1 MGAAR
6 SNLSTAADPLHH
18 RCRHLLRYPAG
29 VVRHRPAREPSRPYH
44 GDMSIPEAPQ
54 ESGKI
59 LASLQN
65 MARIS
70 GDPRLVETARAVE
83 NAFDALALER
93 MSLESRLSAT
103 AAQNEREILKAQTI
117 ARVAETV
124 NSSLELDV
132 VLRRVLDI
140 AVDVLGAQRGFVM
153 IANGQS
159 GALKLAAMHGLDQA
173 ALDSEEMRP
182 SHSAAQRVFESGET
196 LITTDAQ
203 SDPRFNA
210 QLSVRLLNLRSIICV
225 PLTNKARRIGVVYLD
240 SRVTPG
246 LFTPQDPGLLIAFAN
261 QAALAIENARLFN
274 DQRSQLREIVWLEE
288 LQAKVLS
295 SITNGVI
302 TLDARGTITTFNDA
316 AGETFGIPASAM
328 TGRPLAAL
336 EALIPRLSTLI
347 NQPELVGRALEVEA
361 LHATRGSLT
370 LQIRIAPLTLEHDA
384 GGGTSVA
391 IAITDL
397 TERRAL
403 ETMHR
408 TDVEQRRAIGD
419 AFSRYLAPHV
429 VETLMKTPS
438 TVELG
443 GKRSIA
449 TILFAD
455 IRDFTKM
462 AARLEAE
469 RVVEILNAYFEAAVT
484 VLFEH
489 DGLLDKFYGD
499 GLMAVFGP
507 PQVRSDDAARALRS
521 AARLHE
527 VVRELEPVIREPL
540 RISCGLATGE
550 VVAGHIG
557 STRRLDYTVIG
568 DAVNLASRLQ
578 SAAPPS
584 ATYCDETT
592 YLRSGLHLRGERLQA
607 KIKGRDDLVTVYR
620 LT

>member
-1 MGAAR
+1 M
-6 SNLSTAADPLHH
+6 
-18 RCRHLLRYPAG
+18 
-29 VVRHRPAREPSRPYH
+29 
-44 GDMSIPEAPQ
+44 PEAPL
-54 ESGKI
+54 ETVKI
-59 LASLQN
+59 LAALQRA
-65 MARIS
+65 ARAS
-70 GDPRLVETARAVE
+70 GDQRLVETAAAVE
-83 NAFDALALER
+83 AAYDALALDR
-93 MSLESRLSAT
+93 MSLVSRLAAA
-103 AAQNEREILKAQTI
+103 AAQTEREVHKALTV

-153 IANGQS
+153 IADERS
-159 GALKLAAMHGLDQA
+159 GALTLAAMHGLDRA
-173 ALDSEEMRP
+173 SLDSEEMRP
-182 SHSAAQRVFESGET
+182 SHTAVRRVFESGET

-203 SDPRFNA
+203 RDPRFNA

-225 PLTNKARRIGVVYLD
+225 PLTSKARRIGVVYLD

-274 DQRSQLREIVWLEE
+274 DQRAQLREIMWLEE
-288 LQAKVLS
+288 LQAKVLA

-302 TLDARGTITTFNDA
+302 TIDATGTITTFNA
-316 AGETFGIPASAM
+316 AAAETFGVPAGSM

-336 EALIPRLSTLI
+336 EALVPRLSGLI
-347 NQPELVGRALEVEA
+347 GQPELVGKPLEVDA
-361 LHATRGSLT
+361 VHPTRGKLT
-370 LQIRIAPLTLEHDA
+370 LQIRIAPFDLA
-384 GGGTSVA
+384 GTERSAKSSVA

-429 VETLMKTPS
+429 VESLMKAPAA
-438 TVELG
+438 VELG
-443 GKRSIA
+443 GERKTA

-462 AARLEAE
+462 AARMEAE

-484 VLFEH
+484 VLFEN

-507 PQVRSDDAARALRS
+507 PRVRSDDAARALRS
-521 AARLHE
+521 AARLHQ
-527 VVRELEPVIREPL
+527 VVRELGPVLREPL
-540 RISCGLATGE
+540 RISVGLATGD

-592 YLRSGLHLRGERLQA
+592 YLRSGLELRGERLQA
-607 KIKGRDDLVTVYR
+607 KIKGRDELVTVYR

>member
-1 MGAAR
+1 MPEAQAESVRILAALR
-6 SNLSTAADPLHH
+6 S
-18 RCRHLLRYPAG
+18 
-29 VVRHRPAREPSRPYH
+29 VVRT
-44 GDMSIPEAPQ
+44 
-54 ESGKI
+54 
-59 LASLQN
+59 
-65 MARIS
+65 S
-70 GDPRLVETARAVE
+70 GDQRLIETARAVE
-83 NAFDALALER
+83 AAFDALSLDR
-93 MSLESRLSAT
+93 MSLVSRLAAASAQ
-103 AAQNEREILKAQTI
+103 AEREVQKALTI

-153 IANGQS
+153 IADEHGV
-159 GALKLAAMHGLDQA
+159 LKLAAMHGLDRA
-173 ALDSEEMRP
+173 SLDSDEMRP
-182 SHSAAQRVFESGET
+182 SRTAVGHVFESGET
-196 LITTDAQ
+196 LVTTDAQ

-246 LFTPQDPGLLIAFAN
+246 LFAPQDPSLLIAFAN
-261 QAALAIENARLFN
+261 QAALAIENARLFI
-274 DQRSQLREIVWLEE
+274 DQRAQLHEIMWLEE

-302 TLDARGTITTFNDA
+302 TVDAGGTITTFNAA
-316 AGETFGIPASAM
+316 AGETFGVPPATM
-328 TGRPLAAL
+328 TGRPAAAL
-336 EALIPRLSTLI
+336 DALVPRLSTLI
-347 NQPELVGRALEVEA
+347 GQSELVGRPLEVDA
-361 LHATRGSLT
+361 VHPTRGHLT
-370 LQIRIAPLTLEHDA
+370 LQIRIAPLDLGDTERTAKH
-384 GGGTSVA
+384 SVA

-429 VETLMKTPS
+429 VESLMKAPS
-438 TVELG
+438 AVGLG
-443 GKRSIA
+443 GERQMA

-462 AARLEAE
+462 AARMEAE
-469 RVVEILNAYFEAAVT
+469 RVVEILNAYFESAVT
-484 VLFEH
+484 VLFEY

-507 PQVRSDDAARALRS
+507 PRVRADDAARALRS

-527 VVRELEPVIREPL
+527 VVRALAPVIHEPL
-540 RISCGLATGE
+540 RISVGLATGE

-592 YLRSGLHLRGERLQA
+592 YLRSGLQLRGERLQA

>member
-1 MGAAR
+1 M
-6 SNLSTAADPLHH
+6 
-18 RCRHLLRYPAG
+18 
-29 VVRHRPAREPSRPYH
+29 
-44 GDMSIPEAPQ
+44 PEAPL
-54 ESGKI
+54 GTLKTF
-59 LASLQN
+59 ATLQN
-65 MARIS
+65 MARAS
-70 GDPRLVETARAVE
+70 GDKRLMEAAAAVE
-83 NAFDALALER
+83 AAYDALTLDR
-93 MSLESRLSAT
+93 MSLVSRVAAA
-103 AAQNEREILKAQTI
+103 AAQTEREIQKASTV

-140 AVDVLGAQRGFVM
+140 AIEVLGAQRGFVM
-153 IANGQS
+153 IAAEHG
-159 GALKLAAMHGLDQA
+159 GKLELAATRGLDRA
-173 ALDSEEMRP
+173 SLDSDEMRP
-182 SHSAAQRVFESGET
+182 SHTAVQRVFESGET

-225 PLTNKARRIGVVYLD
+225 PLTSKARRIGVVYLD

-261 QAALAIENARLFN
+261 QAALAIENARLFK
-274 DQRSQLREIVWLEE
+274 DQRVQLDEIMWLEE
-288 LQAKVLS
+288 LQAKVLA

-302 TLDARGTITTFNDA
+302 TVDAGGTITSFNA
-316 AGETFGIPASAM
+316 AAAETFGVPAASM
-328 TGRPLAAL
+328 TGRPVAAL
-336 EALIPRLSTLI
+336 EALIPRISALI
-347 NQPELVGRALEVEA
+347 SQAELVGKPIETGAV
-361 LHATRGSLT
+361 HPTRGNLT
-370 LQIRIAPLTLEHDA
+370 LQIRIAPLDFGDGERTRKQ
-384 GGGTSVA
+384 SVA

-429 VETLMKTPS
+429 VESLMRAPS
-438 TVELG
+438 AVELG
-443 GKRSIA
+443 GERKTA

-507 PQVRSDDAARALRS
+507 PRVRADDAARALRS
-521 AARLHE
+521 AAQLHE
-527 VVRELEPVIREPL
+527 VVRELGPVLREPL
-540 RISCGLATGE
+540 RISVGLATGD

-592 YLRSGLHLRGERLQA
+592 YLRSGLNLPGERLQA

>member
-1 MGAAR
+1 MSVPQA
-6 SNLSTAADPLHH
+6 PL
-18 RCRHLLRYPAG
+18 
-29 VVRHRPAREPSRPYH
+29 
-44 GDMSIPEAPQ
+44 
-54 ESGKI
+54 ESGKV
-59 LASLQN
+59 LAVLGDI
-65 MARIS
+65 ARAS
-70 GDPRLVETARAVE
+70 GDHRLLQVARDL
-83 NAFDALALER
+83 NAAYDALTLEH
-93 MSLESRLSAT
+93 MSLVGRLAAASAQT
-103 AAQNEREILKAQTI
+103 EREVQKALTI

-124 NSSLELDV
+124 NSSLELDA

-140 AVDVLGAQRGFVM
+140 AVEVLGAQRGFVM
-153 IANGQS
+153 IADEHDGT
-159 GALKLAAMHGLDQA
+159 LKLAAMHGLDRA
-173 ALDSEEMRP
+173 SLDSDEMRP
-182 SHSAAQRVFESGET
+182 ARTAVDRVFESGET
-196 LITTDAQ
+196 LVTTDAP

-210 QLSVRLLNLRSIICV
+210 QQSVRLLNLRSIICV
-225 PLTNKARRIGVVYLD
+225 PLTSKARRIGVLYLD

-246 LFTPQDPGLLIAFAN
+246 FTAQDPSLLIAFAN

-274 DQRSQLREIVWLEE
+274 DQRAQLREIVWLEE
-288 LQAKVLS
+288 LQAKVLA

-302 TLDARGTITTFNDA
+302 TVDAAGTITTFNAA
-316 AGETFGIPASAM
+316 AGETFGVAPTAM
-328 TGRPLAAL
+328 TGRPVAAL
-336 EALIPRLSTLI
+336 EALVPRISALI
-347 NQPELVGRALEVEA
+347 GQAELFGKSVEVDA
-361 LHATRGSLT
+361 VHPTRGDLT
-370 LQIRIAPLTLEHDA
+370 LQIRIAPFDLGDRN
-384 GGGTSVA
+384 GGAKQSVA

-403 ETMHR
+403 ETLHR

-429 VETLMKTPS
+429 VESLMKAPAA
-438 TVELG
+438 VGLG
-443 GKRSIA
+443 GERQTA

-462 AARLEAE
+462 AARMEAE
-469 RVVEILNAYFEAAVT
+469 RVVEILNAYFEAAVA
-484 VLFEH
+484 VLFEN

-507 PQVRSDDAARALRS
+507 PRVRSDDAARALRS

-527 VVRELEPVIREPL
+527 VVRDLEPIIREPL
-540 RISCGLATGE
+540 RISVGLATGE

-592 YLRSGLHLRGERLQA
+592 YLRSGLALRGERLQA

>member
-1 MGAAR
+1 MSAPGIPGDPLRILAGLRTAAR
-6 SNLSTAADPLHH
+6 ATGNGTLLDAA
-18 RCRHLLRYPAG
+18 
-29 VVRHRPAREPSRPYH
+29 
-44 GDMSIPEAPQ
+44 
-54 ESGKI
+54 
-59 LASLQN
+59 
-65 MARIS
+65 
-70 GDPRLVETARAVE
+70 TAVE
-83 NAFDALALER
+83 SAYDALALEH
-93 MSLESRLSAT
+93 MNLTSRL
-103 AAQNEREILKAQTI
+103 AAAGLQVQREIQKAQTI

-140 AVDVLGAQRGFVM
+140 AVDVLSAQRGFVM
-153 IANGQS
+153 IADETT
-159 GALKLAAMHGLDQA
+159 GALQLAAMHGLDRA
-173 ALDSEEMRP
+173 SLDSDEMRP
-182 SHSAAQRVFESGET
+182 SHTAVQRVFDSGET
-196 LITTDAQ
+196 LVTTDAQ
-203 SDPRFNA
+203 SDPRFNS
-210 QLSVRLLNLRSIICV
+210 QVSVRILNLRSIICV
-225 PLTNKARRIGVVYLD
+225 PLISKMRRIGVVYLD

-246 LFTPQDPGLLIAFAN
+246 LFTPQDPSLLIAFAN
-261 QAALAIENARLFN
+261 QAALGIENARLFN
-274 DQRSQLREIVWLEE
+274 EQRARLREIVLLEE
-288 LQAKVLS
+288 LQAKVLG

-302 TLDARGTITTFNDA
+302 TIDAAGTITAFNDA
-316 AGETFGIPASAM
+316 AAETFGVSAAAM
-328 TGRPLAAL
+328 NGRPVSALAPYVPCLSAL
-336 EALIPRLSTLI
+336 LNSTDSI
-347 NQPELVGRALEVEA
+347 GKSLEVEA
-361 LHATRGSLT
+361 VHPTRGNLT
-370 LQIRIAPLTLEHDA
+370 LQIRIAPLDLGDSERRVTY
-384 GGGTSVA
+384 SVA

-403 ETMHR
+403 ETLHQ
-408 TDVEQRRAIGD
+408 TDIEQREAIGD

-429 VETLMKTPS
+429 VESLMKAPS
-438 TVELG
+438 AVELG
-443 GKRSIA
+443 GERRTA

-469 RVVEILNAYFEAAVT
+469 RVVEILNAYFEAAVG

-507 PQVRSDDAARALRS
+507 PRVRPDDAARALRS
-521 AARLHE
+521 AARLHQ

-540 RISCGLATGE
+540 RISVGLATGD

-578 SAAPPS
+578 SAAPPA

-592 YLRSGLHLRGERLQA
+592 YLRSGLNLRGERLQA

>member
-1 MGAAR
+1 MPEV
-6 SNLSTAADPLHH
+6 PLDSVKIF
-18 RCRHLLRYPAG
+18 AG
-29 VVRHRPAREPSRPYH
+29 
-44 GDMSIPEAPQ
+44 
-54 ESGKI
+54 
-59 LASLQN
+59 LQ
-65 MARIS
+65 AI
-70 GDPRLVETARAVE
+70 ARASGSRRLLEAAGAVE
-83 NAFDALALER
+83 AAYDALALDR
-93 MSLESRLSAT
+93 LGLTSRLAAAT
-103 AAQNEREILKAQTI
+103 RQVENEIQKARTI

-140 AVDVLGAQRGFVM
+140 AVEELNAQRGFVM
-153 IANGQS
+153 IADETGTLQ
-159 GALKLAAMHGLDQA
+159 LAALHGLDRA
-173 ALDSEEMRP
+173 ALNTDELRP
-182 SHSAAQRVFESGET
+182 SYTTVQRVFESGET

-203 SDPRFNA
+203 SDPRFSA

-225 PLTNKARRIGVVYLD
+225 PLISKARRIGVVYLD

-246 LFTPQDPGLLIAFAN
+246 LFTPQDPSLLIAFAN
-261 QAALAIENARLFN
+261 QAALAIENARLF
-274 DQRSQLREIVWLEE
+274 DGQRARLREIMWLEE
-288 LQAKVLS
+288 LQAKVLG

-302 TLDARGTITTFNDA
+302 TVDAAGTITTFNA
-316 AGETFGIPASAM
+316 AAAQTLGVSADLM
-328 TGRPLAAL
+328 TGRPVAAL
-336 EALIPRLSTLI
+336 EAIVPRLPALLKRT
-347 NQPELVGRALEVEA
+347 ELLGTSLEVEA
-361 LHATRGSLT
+361 VHPTRGSLT
-370 LQIRIAPLTLEHDA
+370 LQIRIAPLDLGASEQWAKH
-384 GGGTSVA
+384 SIA

-408 TDVEQRRAIGD
+408 TDLEQREAIGD

-429 VETLMKTPS
+429 VESLMKAPTA
-438 TVELG
+438 VGLG
-443 GKRSIA
+443 GERSTA

-462 AARLEAE
+462 AARMEAE
-469 RVVEILNAYFEAAVT
+469 RVVEILNTYFEAAVG
-484 VLFEH
+484 VLFEN

-507 PQVRSDDAARALRS
+507 PRVRPDDAARALRS

-527 VVRELEPVIREPL
+527 VVRGLEPIIGEPL
-540 RISCGLATGE
+540 RISVGLATGE

-592 YLRSGLHLRGERLQA
+592 YLRSDLHFAGERLQA

>member
-1 MGAAR
+1 MIAA
-6 SNLSTAADPLHH
+6 AA
-18 RCRHLLRYPAG
+18 
-29 VVRHRPAREPSRPYH
+29 
-44 GDMSIPEAPQ
+44 
-54 ESGKI
+54 
-59 LASLQN
+59 
-65 MARIS
+65 
-70 GDPRLVETARAVE
+70 AVE
-83 NAFDALALER
+83 SAYDALTLER
-93 MSLESRLSAT
+93 MSIAGRLSA
-103 AAQNEREILKAQTI
+103 AVAQTEREVRKASTI

-124 NSSLELDV
+124 NSSLELDI

-140 AVDVLGAQRGFVM
+140 AVEVLGAQRGFVM
-153 IANGQS
+153 IADERTGTLELS
-159 GALKLAAMHGLDQA
+159 AMYGLDRA
-173 ALDSEEMRP
+173 SLDSDEMRP
-182 SHSAAQRVFESGET
+182 SRTAVQRVFDSGET
-196 LITTDAQ
+196 LVTTDAQ

-210 QLSVRLLNLRSIICV
+210 QHSVRLLNLRSIICV
-225 PLTNKARRIGVVYLD
+225 PLISKARRIGVVYLD

-246 LFTPQDPGLLIAFAN
+246 LFTPQDPSLLIAFAN

-274 DQRSQLREIVWLEE
+274 DQRAQLREIMWLEE

-302 TLDARGTITTFNDA
+302 TVDETGTITTFNA
-316 AGETFGIPASAM
+316 AAAETFGIPAASM
-328 TGRPLAAL
+328 TGRPVLAL
-336 EALIPRLSTLI
+336 EALIPRIGTLI
-347 NQPELVGRALEVEA
+347 DQAELAGKAFEIEA
-361 LHATRGSLT
+361 VHPTRGSLT
-370 LQIRIAPLTLEHDA
+370 LQIRIAPFDIESGEPTGRH
-384 GGGTSVA
+384 SVA

-408 TDVEQRRAIGD
+408 TDIEQRRAIGD

-429 VETLMKTPS
+429 VEVLMKAPAA
-438 TVELG
+438 VELG
-443 GKRSIA
+443 GERRTA

-462 AARLEAE
+462 AARMEAE
-469 RVVEILNAYFEAAVT
+469 RVVEILNAYFEAAVA

-507 PQVRSDDAARALRS
+507 PRVRPDDAARALAS

-527 VVRELEPVIREPL
+527 AVRRLEPTIREPL
-540 RISCGLATGE
+540 RISVGLATGD

-578 SAAPPS
+578 SAAPPA

-592 YLRSGLHLRGERLQA
+592 YLRSGLQLPAERLQA

>member
-1 MGAAR
+1 
-6 SNLSTAADPLHH
+6 
-18 RCRHLLRYPAG
+18 
-29 VVRHRPAREPSRPYH
+29 
-44 GDMSIPEAPQ
+44 MSIPEAPL
-54 ESGKI
+54 ESAKA
-59 LASLQN
+59 LAALRTLAGS
-65 MARIS
+65 S
-70 GDPRLVETARAVE
+70 GDARLIGVSRAIDE
-83 NAFDALALER
+83 AYDAATLDR
-93 MSLESRLSAT
+93 MSLESRLN
-103 AAQNEREILKAQTI
+103 AAVAQTEREVQKAATI

-132 VLRRVLDI
+132 VLRRILDI

-153 IANGQS
+153 IADEATGD
-159 GALKLAAMHGLDQA
+159 LRLAAMHGLDSA
-173 ALDSEEMRP
+173 LLDSDEMRP
-182 SHSAAQRVFESGET
+182 SHTTVRRVFASGET
-196 LITTDAQ
+196 LVTTDAQ

-210 QLSVRLLNLRSIICV
+210 QLSVRLMNLRSIICV
-225 PLTNKARRIGVVYLD
+225 PLTSKARRIGVVYLD

-246 LFTPQDPGLLIAFAN
+246 LFTPQDPSLLIAFAN

-274 DQRSQLREIVWLEE
+274 DQRAQLREIMWLEE
-288 LQAKVLS
+288 LQAKVLA

-302 TLDARGTITTFNDA
+302 TIDAQGTIATFNAA
-316 AGETFGIPASAM
+316 AGETFGVAPESM
-328 TGRPLAAL
+328 TGRPVAAL
-336 EALIPRLSTLI
+336 DALLPRLSSLLGKAELI
-347 NQPELVGRALEVEA
+347 GKTIEVEA
-361 LHATRGSLT
+361 VHRTRGNLT
-370 LQIRIAPLTLEHDA
+370 LQVRIAPLNLGDRERTAKH
-384 GGGTSVA
+384 SVA

-408 TDVEQRRAIGD
+408 TDIEQRRAIGD

-429 VETLMKTPS
+429 VESLMKAPS
-438 TVELG
+438 AVDLG
-443 GKRSIA
+443 GERKTA

-462 AARLEAE
+462 AARMEAE
-469 RVVEILNAYFEAAVT
+469 RVVEILNAYFEAAVS

-507 PQVRSDDAARALRS
+507 PRVRSDDAARALQS
-521 AARLHE
+521 AARLHQ
-527 VVRELEPVIREPL
+527 VVRRLEPVIREPL
-540 RISCGLATGE
+540 RISVGLATGD

-578 SAAPPS
+578 SAAPPC

-592 YLRSGLHLRGERLQA
+592 YLRSGLALHGERLQA
-607 KIKGRDDLVTVYR
+607 KIKGREELVTVYR

>member
-1 MGAAR
+1 
-6 SNLSTAADPLHH
+6 
-18 RCRHLLRYPAG
+18 
-29 VVRHRPAREPSRPYH
+29 
-44 GDMSIPEAPQ
+44 MSLPEAPQ
-54 ESGKI
+54 ESAKI
-59 LASLQN
+59 LAALQRA
-65 MARIS
+65 ARAS
-70 GDPRLVETARAVE
+70 GDQRLVDVAKAVE
-83 NAFDALALER
+83 DTYDALALEK
-93 MSLESRLSAT
+93 MSLVSRLAAST
-103 AAQNEREILKAQTI
+103 AQTEREVQKAATI

-132 VLRRVLDI
+132 VLRRVLDT
-140 AVDVLGAQRGFVM
+140 AVEVLGAQRGFVM
-153 IANGQS
+153 IADERS
-159 GALKLAAMHGLDQA
+159 GALDLAAMHGLDRA
-173 ALDSEEMRP
+173 SLDSDEMRP
-182 SHSAAQRVFESGET
+182 SHTAVARVFESGET
-196 LITTDAQ
+196 LVTTDAQ
-203 SDPRFNA
+203 SDPRFSA

-225 PLTNKARRIGVVYLD
+225 PLTSKARRIGVVYLD

-246 LFTPQDPGLLIAFAN
+246 LFTPQDPSLLLAFAN

-274 DQRSQLREIVWLEE
+274 DQRAQLREIVWLEE
-288 LQAKVLS
+288 LQAKVLA

-302 TLDARGTITTFNDA
+302 TVDAGGTITTFNAA
-316 AGETFGIPASAM
+316 AGETFGVPAGSM
-328 TGRPLAAL
+328 TGRPVAAL
-336 EALIPRLSTLI
+336 DALVPRFSTLI
-347 NQPELVGRALEVEA
+347 GQSDLFGKPLEVDA
-361 LHATRGSLT
+361 VHPTRGNLT
-370 LQIRIAPLTLEHDA
+370 LQVRIAPLQLGEKK
-384 GGGTSVA
+384 GQGEQSVA

-408 TDVEQRRAIGD
+408 TDLEQRRAIGA

-429 VETLMKTPS
+429 VESLMKSPS
-438 TVELG
+438 AVGLG
-443 GKRSIA
+443 GERQMA

-462 AARLEAE
+462 AARMEAE
-469 RVVEILNAYFEAAVT
+469 RVVEILNAYFEAAVA
-484 VLFEH
+484 VLFEN

-507 PQVRSDDAARALRS
+507 PRVRSDDAARALRS

-540 RISCGLATGE
+540 RISVGLATGE

>member
-1 MGAAR
+1 
-6 SNLSTAADPLHH
+6 
-18 RCRHLLRYPAG
+18 
-29 VVRHRPAREPSRPYH
+29 
-44 GDMSIPEAPQ
+44 MSMSEAPL
-54 ESGKI
+54 ESVKI
-59 LASLQN
+59 LAAL
-65 MARIS
+65 AAA
-70 GDPRLVETARAVE
+70 ARATGDQRLSEAAAAVE
-83 NAFDALALER
+83 RAYDALALDR
-93 MSLESRLSAT
+93 MSLQSRLAAAT
-103 AAQNEREILKAQTI
+103 SQTEREVQKALTI
-117 ARVAETV
+117 ARVAEMV

-140 AVDVLGAQRGFVM
+140 AVEVLGAQRGFVM
-153 IANGQS
+153 IADERGELQ
-159 GALKLAAMHGLDQA
+159 LAAMHGLDKES
-173 ALDSEEMRP
+173 LDSDEMRP
-182 SHSAAQRVFESGET
+182 SHTAVARVFESGET

-225 PLTNKARRIGVVYLD
+225 PLTSKAQRIGVVYLD

-261 QAALAIENARLFN
+261 QAALAIENARLFH
-274 DQRSQLREIVWLEE
+274 DQRAQLREIVQLEE
-288 LQAKVLS
+288 LQAKVLA

-302 TLDARGTITTFNDA
+302 TVDGSGTITTFNAA
-316 AGETFGIPASAM
+316 AGETFGIPAATM
-328 TGRPLAAL
+328 TGRPVNAL
-336 EALIPRLSTLI
+336 DALIPRLSTLI
-347 NQPELVGRALEVEA
+347 AQPELVGKPLEVDGVNR
-361 LHATRGSLT
+361 TRGKLT
-370 LQIRIAPLTLEHDA
+370 LQVRIAPLNLSESD
-384 GGGTSVA
+384 GTGKHSVA
-391 IAITDL
+391 IAISDL

-403 ETMHR
+403 ESMHR
-408 TDVEQRRAIGD
+408 TDIEQRRAIGD

-429 VETLMKTPS
+429 VESLMKSPAA
-438 TVELG
+438 VGLG
-443 GKRSIA
+443 GERQMA
-449 TILFAD
+449 TIVFAD

-462 AARLEAE
+462 AARMEAE
-469 RVVEILNAYFEAAVT
+469 RVVEILNAYFEAAVA

-507 PQVRSDDAARALRS
+507 PRVRADDAARALRS

-527 VVRELEPVIREPL
+527 VVRELEPVIHEPL
-540 RISCGLATGE
+540 RISVGLATGE

-584 ATYCDETT
+584 ATYCDENT
-592 YLRSGLHLRGERLQA
+592 YVRSGLNLRAERLQA

>member
-1 MGAAR
+1 MSVPQA
-6 SNLSTAADPLHH
+6 P
-18 RCRHLLRYPAG
+18 
-29 VVRHRPAREPSRPYH
+29 H
-44 GDMSIPEAPQ
+44 GSV
-54 ESGKI
+54 KI
-59 LASLQN
+59 LAAL
-65 MARIS
+65 ARAARAS
-70 GDPRLVETARAVE
+70 GDQRLLEVANAVE
-83 NAFDALALER
+83 AAYDALSLEK
-93 MSLESRLSAT
+93 MSLDSRLAAA
-103 AAQNEREILKAQTI
+103 AAQTEREVQKAATI

-140 AVDVLGAQRGFVM
+140 AVEVLGAQRGFVM
-153 IANGQS
+153 IADEH
-159 GALKLAAMHGLDQA
+159 GAGLKLAATHGLDQA
-173 ALDSEEMRP
+173 SLESDEMRP
-182 SHSAAQRVFESGET
+182 SHTTVQRVFESGET

-203 SDPRFNA
+203 SDPRFSA

-225 PLTNKARRIGVVYLD
+225 PLTSKERRIGVVYLD

-246 LFTPQDPGLLIAFAN
+246 LFTPQDPSLLMAFAN

-274 DQRSQLREIVWLEE
+274 DQRAQLREIVWLEE
-288 LQAKVLS
+288 LQAKVLA

-302 TLDARGTITTFNDA
+302 TIDAAGTITTFNAA
-316 AGETFGIPASAM
+316 AGETFGIPPGSM
-328 TGRPLAAL
+328 TGRPIAAL
-336 EALIPRLSTLI
+336 DALVPRFSTLI
-347 NQPELVGRALEVEA
+347 GQTDLFGKPLEVDA
-361 LHATRGSLT
+361 VHPTRGNLT
-370 LQIRIAPLTLEHDA
+370 LQVRIAPLDLGDGKSA
-384 GGGTSVA
+384 GEQSVA

-408 TDVEQRRAIGD
+408 TDLEQRRAIGA

-429 VETLMKTPS
+429 VESLMKSPS
-438 TVELG
+438 AVGLG
-443 GKRSIA
+443 GERQLA

-462 AARLEAE
+462 AARMEAE
-469 RVVEILNAYFEAAVT
+469 RVVEILNAYFEAAVA
-484 VLFEH
+484 VLFEN

-507 PQVRSDDAARALRS
+507 PRVRSDDAARALRS

-540 RISCGLATGE
+540 RISVGLATGE

>member
-1 MGAAR
+1 M
-6 SNLSTAADPLHH
+6 
-18 RCRHLLRYPAG
+18 
-29 VVRHRPAREPSRPYH
+29 
-44 GDMSIPEAPQ
+44 PEAPLD
-54 ESGKI
+54 SAKL
-59 LASLQN
+59 LAPLQN
-65 MARIS
+65 I
-70 GDPRLVETARAVE
+70 ARASGNARLLEAAGSVE
-83 NAFDALALER
+83 AAYDALSLER
-93 MSLESRLSAT
+93 MQLTSRLTAAT
-103 AAQNEREILKAQTI
+103 AQVEREVQKAQTI

-140 AVDVLGAQRGFVM
+140 AVEVLSAQRGFVM
-153 IANGQS
+153 IADDAGVLQ
-159 GALKLAAMHGLDQA
+159 LAAMHGLDRA
-173 ALDSEEMRP
+173 SLASDEMRP
-182 SHSAAQRVFESGET
+182 SHTAVQRVFSSGET

-210 QLSVRLLNLRSIICV
+210 QQSVRLLNLRSIICV
-225 PLTNKARRIGVVYLD
+225 PLISKARRIGVVYLD

-246 LFTPQDPGLLIAFAN
+246 LFTPQDPSLLIAFAN

-274 DQRSQLREIVWLEE
+274 DQRARLREIMRLEE
-288 LQAKVLS
+288 LQAKVLG

-302 TLDARGTITTFNDA
+302 TIDAAGTVTSFNDA
-316 AGETFGIPASAM
+316 AAETFGVPAASM
-328 TGRPLAAL
+328 PGRPVAAL
-336 EALIPRLSTLI
+336 EALIPRLSSLLDQT
-347 NQPELVGRALEVEA
+347 ELVGKSLEVDA
-361 LHATRGSLT
+361 VHPTRGNLT
-370 LQIRIAPLTLEHDA
+370 LQIRIAPLDLADPERGAKH
-384 GGGTSVA
+384 SVA

-403 ETMHR
+403 ESMHR
-408 TDVEQRRAIGD
+408 TDIEQRRAIGD

-429 VETLMKTPS
+429 VESLMKAPAA
-438 TVELG
+438 VELG
-443 GKRSIA
+443 GERRTA

-462 AARLEAE
+462 AARLDAE
-469 RVVEILNAYFEAAVT
+469 RVVEILNAYFEAAVG
-484 VLFEH
+484 VLFEN

-507 PQVRSDDAARALRS
+507 PRVRPDDAARALRS
-521 AARLHE
+521 AARLHA
-527 VVRELEPVIREPL
+527 VVRELEPVIAEPL
-540 RISCGLATGE
+540 RISVGLATGD

-592 YLRSGLHLRGERLQA
+592 YLRSGLRLRGERLQA

>member
-1 MGAAR
+1 VSLPQA
-6 SNLSTAADPLHH
+6 PL
-18 RCRHLLRYPAG
+18 
-29 VVRHRPAREPSRPYH
+29 
-44 GDMSIPEAPQ
+44 
-54 ESGKI
+54 ESVKI
-59 LASLQN
+59 LAALQTA
-65 MARIS
+65 ARAS
-70 GDPRLVETARAVE
+70 GDQRLLEAAREVGA
-83 NAFDALALER
+83 AYDALSLDR
-93 MSLESRLSAT
+93 MSLVSRLAAASAQT
-103 AAQNEREILKAQTI
+103 EREVQKALTI

-140 AVDVLGAQRGFVM
+140 AIDVLGAQRGFVM
-153 IANGQS
+153 IADEPG
-159 GALKLAAMHGLDQA
+159 GALKLAAMHGLDKA
-173 ALDSEEMRP
+173 SLDSEEMRP
-182 SHSAAQRVFESGET
+182 SHTAVARVFESGET
-196 LITTDAQ
+196 LVTTDAQ

-210 QLSVRLLNLRSIICV
+210 QQSVRLLNLRSIICV
-225 PLTNKARRIGVVYLD
+225 PLTNKDRRIGVVYLD
-240 SRVTPG
+240 SRVKPG
-246 LFTPQDPGLLIAFAN
+246 LFTAQDPSLLIAFAN

-274 DQRSQLREIVWLEE
+274 DQRAQFREIVWLEE
-288 LQAKVLS
+288 LQAKVLA

-302 TLDARGTITTFNDA
+302 TVDAQGMITTFNA
-316 AGETFGIPASAM
+316 AAAETFGVPAASM
-328 TGRPLAAL
+328 TGRPIAAL
-336 EALIPRLSTLI
+336 EALVPRISTLVR
-347 NQPELVGRALEVEA
+347 QAELVGKPLEVDA
-361 LHATRGSLT
+361 IHPTRGNLT
-370 LQIRIAPLTLEHDA
+370 LQIRIAPLDLGDRDGSA
-384 GGGTSVA
+384 KQSVA

-429 VETLMKTPS
+429 VESLMKAPAA
-438 TVELG
+438 VGLG
-443 GKRSIA
+443 GERQTA

-462 AARLEAE
+462 AARMEAE
-469 RVVEILNAYFEAAVT
+469 RVVEILNAYFEAAVA
-484 VLFEH
+484 VLFEN

-507 PQVRSDDAARALRS
+507 PRVRPDDAARALRS

-527 VVRELEPVIREPL
+527 VVRELEPIIREPL
-540 RISCGLATGE
+540 RISVGLATGE

-584 ATYCDETT
+584 ATYCDEAT
-592 YLRSGLHLRGERLQA
+592 YLRSGLNLRGERLQA

>member
-1 MGAAR
+1 M
-6 SNLSTAADPLHH
+6 
-18 RCRHLLRYPAG
+18 
-29 VVRHRPAREPSRPYH
+29 
-44 GDMSIPEAPQ
+44 PEAPL
-54 ESGKI
+54 ESVKI
-59 LASLQN
+59 LAALQSA
-65 MARIS
+65 ARAS
-70 GDPRLVETARAVE
+70 GDGRLLEAAAAVE
-83 NAFDALALER
+83 AAYDALSLDR
-93 MSLESRLSAT
+93 MSLMGRLSAA
-103 AAQNEREILKAQTI
+103 AAQTDREIQKAQTI

-140 AVDVLGAQRGFVM
+140 AVEVLGAQRGFVM
-153 IANGQS
+153 IADERAGT
-159 GALKLAAMHGLDQA
+159 LRLAAMHGLDRKS
-173 ALDSEEMRP
+173 LDSDEMRP
-182 SHSAAQRVFESGET
+182 SHTTVERVFESGET
-196 LITTDAQ
+196 LVTTDAQ

-210 QLSVRLLNLRSIICV
+210 QQSVRLLNLRSIICV

-246 LFTPQDPGLLIAFAN
+246 LFTPQDPSLLIAFAN
-261 QAALAIENARLFN
+261 QAALAIENARLFH
-274 DQRSQLREIVWLEE
+274 DQRAQLREIVTLED
-288 LQAKVLS
+288 LQAKILA

-302 TLDARGTITTFNDA
+302 TVDAHGKITSFNAA
-316 AGETFGIPASAM
+316 AGETFGVAADSM
-328 TGRPLAAL
+328 TGRPVTAL
-336 EALIPRLSTLI
+336 EALVPGLSTLI
-347 NQPELVGRALEVEA
+347 GQPDLVGKPLEVEA
-361 LHATRGSLT
+361 IHPTRGNLT
-370 LQIRIAPLTLEHDA
+370 LQVRIAPLDLGDREQNAKH
-384 GGGTSVA
+384 SVA

-408 TDVEQRRAIGD
+408 SDVEQRRAIGD

-429 VETLMKTPS
+429 VESLMKAPS
-438 TVELG
+438 AVELG
-443 GKRSIA
+443 GERRTA

-462 AARLEAE
+462 AARMEAE
-469 RVVEILNAYFEAAVT
+469 RVVEILNAYFEAAVA
-484 VLFEH
+484 VLFEN

-507 PQVRSDDAARALRS
+507 PRVRADDAARALRS

-527 VVRELEPVIREPL
+527 VVRELAPVIREPL
-540 RISCGLATGE
+540 RISVGLATGD

-592 YLRSGLHLRGERLQA
+592 YLRSGLQLRGERLQA

>member
-1 MGAAR
+1 
-6 SNLSTAADPLHH
+6 
-18 RCRHLLRYPAG
+18 
-29 VVRHRPAREPSRPYH
+29 
-44 GDMSIPEAPQ
+44 MSMPEAPL
-54 ESGKI
+54 ESVKI
-59 LASLQN
+59 LAALQN
-65 MARIS
+65 AARAS
-70 GDPRLVETARAVE
+70 GDARLAEAARAVE
-83 NAFDALALER
+83 VAYDALALDR
-93 MSLESRLSAT
+93 LGLVSRLAAAS
-103 AAQNEREILKAQTI
+103 AQNEREVQKAATI
-117 ARVAETV
+117 ARVAEMV

-140 AVDVLGAQRGFVM
+140 AVEVLGAHRGFVV
-153 IANGQS
+153 IADERTGK
-159 GALKLAAMHGLDQA
+159 LDLAAMHGLDRA
-173 ALDSEEMRP
+173 SLDSEEMQP
-182 SHSAAQRVFESGET
+182 SHSAVARVFESGET

-210 QLSVRLLNLRSIICV
+210 QMSVRLLNLRSIICV
-225 PLTNKARRIGVVYLD
+225 PLTSKARRIGVVYLD

-246 LFTPQDPGLLIAFAN
+246 LFTPQDPSLLIAFAN

-274 DQRSQLREIVWLEE
+274 DQRAKLREIVRLEE
-288 LQAKVLS
+288 LQTKVMS

-302 TLDARGTITTFNDA
+302 TIDADGTISTFNAA
-316 AGETFGIPASAM
+316 AGETFGVPATTM
-328 TGRPLAAL
+328 PGRPVAAL
-336 EALIPRLSTLI
+336 DALVPRISTLI
-347 NQPELVGRALEVEA
+347 RQTALYGKPLEVEA
-361 LHATRGSLT
+361 SHPTRGSLA
-370 LQIRIAPLTLEHDA
+370 LQLRIAPLDLGEVDRSDRH
-384 GGGTSVA
+384 SVA

-397 TERRAL
+397 TERRTL

-429 VETLMKTPS
+429 VESLMKAPAD
-438 TVELG
+438 VGLG
-443 GKRSIA
+443 GERRTA

-462 AARLEAE
+462 AARMQAE
-469 RVVEILNAYFEAAVT
+469 RVVEILNIYFEAAVA
-484 VLFEH
+484 VLFEN

-507 PQVRSDDAARALRS
+507 PQVRPDDAARALRS

-527 VVRELEPVIREPL
+527 VVRTLEPIIHEPL
-540 RISCGLATGE
+540 RISVGLATGD

-592 YLRSGLHLRGERLQA
+592 YLRSGLNLRGERLQA

>member
-1 MGAAR
+1 
-6 SNLSTAADPLHH
+6 
-18 RCRHLLRYPAG
+18 
-29 VVRHRPAREPSRPYH
+29 
-44 GDMSIPEAPQ
+44 MSVPEAPH
-54 ESGKI
+54 ESVKI
-59 LASLQN
+59 LAALQTA
-65 MARIS
+65 ARAS
-70 GDPRLVETARAVE
+70 GDQRLVEAAGAVE
-83 NAFDALALER
+83 ATFDALSLDR
-93 MSLESRLSAT
+93 MSLVSRLT
-103 AAQNEREILKAQTI
+103 ASLAQNEREIAKAQTI
-117 ARVAETV
+117 ARVAVTV

-140 AVDVLGAQRGFVM
+140 AVEVLGAQRGFVM
-153 IANGQS
+153 IADERD
-159 GALKLAAMHGLDQA
+159 GALNLAAMHGLDRA
-173 ALDSEEMRP
+173 SLDSDEMRP
-182 SHSAAQRVFESGET
+182 SHTTVARVFESGET
-196 LITTDAQ
+196 LVTTDAQ

-210 QLSVRLLNLRSIICV
+210 QMSVRLLNLRSIICV
-225 PLTNKARRIGVVYLD
+225 PLTSKARRIGVVYLD

-274 DQRSQLREIVWLEE
+274 DQRAQLREIMRLEE

-302 TLDARGTITTFNDA
+302 TVDARGMVTTFNAA
-316 AGETFGIPASAM
+316 AGETFGVAPASM
-328 TGRPLAAL
+328 TGRPIVAL
-336 EALIPRLSTLI
+336 EALVPRLSTLI
-347 NQPELVGRALEVEA
+347 NQPELVGKSLEVEA
-361 LHATRGSLT
+361 RHPTRGNLT
-370 LQIRIAPLTLEHDA
+370 LQIRIAPLDLGERDGNGKH
-384 GGGTSVA
+384 SVAIA

-397 TERRAL
+397 TERRTL

-429 VETLMKTPS
+429 VESLMKAPS
-438 TVELG
+438 AVELG
-443 GKRSIA
+443 GERKTA

-462 AARLEAE
+462 AARMEAE
-469 RVVEILNAYFEAAVT
+469 RVVEILNAYFEAAVA
-484 VLFEH
+484 VLFEN

-507 PQVRSDDAARALRS
+507 PRVRSDDAARALRS

-527 VVRELEPVIREPL
+527 VVRELEPVIHEPL
-540 RISCGLATGE
+540 RISVGLATGD

-592 YLRSGLHLRGERLQA
+592 YLRSGLQLRGERLQA

>member
-1 MGAAR
+1 M
-6 SNLSTAADPLHH
+6 
-18 RCRHLLRYPAG
+18 
-29 VVRHRPAREPSRPYH
+29 
-44 GDMSIPEAPQ
+44 PEAPL
-54 ESGKI
+54 ETVKT
-59 LASLQN
+59 LATLRN
-65 MARIS
+65 LARSS
-70 GDPRLVETARAVE
+70 GDERLIAAADAVE
-83 NAFDALALER
+83 RAYDALTLDR
-93 MSLESRLSAT
+93 MSLVSRLAAASAQ
-103 AAQNEREILKAQTI
+103 AEREVLKAQTV
-117 ARVAETV
+117 ARVSETV

-153 IANGQS
+153 IADEH
-159 GALKLAAMHGLDQA
+159 GALRLAAIHGLDRES
-173 ALDSEEMRP
+173 LESDEMRP
-182 SHSAAQRVFESGET
+182 SHTAVKRVFESGET

-203 SDPRFNA
+203 SDPRFSA
-210 QLSVRLLNLRSIICV
+210 QVSVRLLNLRSIICV
-225 PLTNKARRIGVVYLD
+225 PLISKARRIGVVYLD

-246 LFTPQDPGLLIAFAN
+246 LFTPQDPSLLIAFAN
-261 QAALAIENARLFN
+261 QAAMAIENARLFN
-274 DQRSQLREIVWLEE
+274 DQRAQLREIMWLEE
-288 LQAKVLS
+288 LQAKVLA

-302 TLDARGTITTFNDA
+302 TVDTGGTITTFNA
-316 AGETFGIPASAM
+316 AAAETFGVSAELM
-328 TGRPLAAL
+328 TGRPVAAL
-336 EALIPRLSTLI
+336 EAIVPRLATLI
-347 NQPELVGRALEVEA
+347 GQAELVGKPIEVEA
-361 LHATRGSLT
+361 AHPLRGNLT
-370 LQIRIAPLTLEHDA
+370 LQIRIAPLDLRDGESDTKP
-384 GGGTSVA
+384 SVA

-408 TDVEQRRAIGD
+408 SDVEQRRAIGD

-429 VETLMKTPS
+429 VESLMKAPS
-438 TVELG
+438 AVELG
-443 GKRSIA
+443 GERRTA

-462 AARLEAE
+462 AARMDAE
-469 RVVEILNAYFEAAVT
+469 RVVEILNAYFEAAVG

-507 PQVRSDDAARALRS
+507 PRVRADDAARALRS

-527 VVRELEPVIREPL
+527 VVRSLGPVIREPL
-540 RISCGLATGE
+540 RISVGLATGD

-592 YLRSGLHLRGERLQA
+592 YLRSGLHLPGERLQA

>member
-1 MGAAR
+1 VSAPETPVGPLDVFAGLVQSASETGSLRLAERAAAAQ
-6 SNLSTAADPLHH
+6 SAFEALSLEH
-18 RCRHLLRYPAG
+18 
-29 VVRHRPAREPSRPYH
+29 
-44 GDMSIPEAPQ
+44 Q
-54 ESGKI
+54 
-59 LASLQN
+59 
-65 MARIS
+65 
-70 GDPRLVETARAVE
+70 
-83 NAFDALALER
+83 ALEHQ
-93 MSLESRLSAT
+93 LAAT
-103 AAQNEREILKAQTI
+103 NAQAQREVEKAATI
-117 ARVAETV
+117 ARVAEMV
-124 NSSLELDV
+124 NSSLDIDV
-132 VLRRVLDI
+132 VLRRVLDA
-140 AVDVLGAQRGFVM
+140 AVEVLGAQRGFVM
-153 IANGQS
+153 IADAVTD
-159 GALKLAAMHGLDQA
+159 ALVLAAMHGLDRA
-173 ALDSEEMRP
+173 AIDSDEMRP
-182 SHSAAQRVFESGET
+182 SQTAVRRVFASGET

-225 PLTNKARRIGVVYLD
+225 PLNCKARRIGVMYLD
-240 SRVTPG
+240 SRVMPG
-246 LFTPQDPGLLIAFAN
+246 LFTPQDPSLLIAFAN

-274 DQRSQLREIVWLEE
+274 EQRAQLREISWLEE

-302 TLDARGTITTFNDA
+302 TIDAAGIITTFNGA
-316 AGETFGIPASAM
+316 AQETLGVPAAAM
-328 TGRPLAAL
+328 TGRPVSAL
-336 EALIPRLSTLI
+336 DALIPRLSALI
-347 NQPELVGRALEVEA
+347 GQSELVGRPIEVG
-361 LHATRGSLT
+361 ATHPLRGALT
-370 LQIRIAPLTLEHDA
+370 LEIRIAPLELDDA
-384 GGGTSVA
+384 SGHGRPHVA

-408 TDVEQRRAIGD
+408 TDVEQRHAIGD

-429 VETLMKTPS
+429 VELLMKSPS

-443 GKRSIA
+443 GERNTA

-462 AARLEAE
+462 AARMEAE
-469 RVVEILNAYFEAAVT
+469 RVVEILNAYFEAAVA

-507 PQVRSDDAARALRS
+507 PRVRSDDAARALRS

-527 VVRELEPVIREPL
+527 VVRELEPIIREPL
-540 RISCGLATGE
+540 RISVGLATGE

-592 YLRSGLHLRGERLQA
+592 YVRAGLDLRGERLQA
-607 KIKGRDDLVTVYR
+607 KIKGREDLVTVYR
-620 LT
+620 LS

>member
-1 MGAAR
+1 MARRSGVRATGAASR
-6 SNLSTAADPLHH
+6 RVSLPQAPL
-18 RCRHLLRYPAG
+18 
-29 VVRHRPAREPSRPYH
+29 
-44 GDMSIPEAPQ
+44 

-59 LASLQN
+59 LAALRTV
-65 MARIS
+65 ARAS
-70 GDPRLVETARAVE
+70 GDHRLLQAAQDVGA
-83 NAFDALALER
+83 AFDALSLDR
-93 MSLESRLSAT
+93 MSLVSRLAAASAQT
-103 AAQNEREILKAQTI
+103 EREVQKALTI
-117 ARVAETV
+117 ARVAEMI

-140 AVDVLGAQRGFVM
+140 AVEVLGAQRGFVM
-153 IANGQS
+153 IADEQS
-159 GALKLAAMHGLDQA
+159 GVLKLAATHGLERGQ
-173 ALDSEEMRP
+173 LDSDEMRP
-182 SHSAAQRVFESGET
+182 SHTAVARVFESGET
-196 LITTDAQ
+196 LVTTDAQ

-210 QLSVRLLNLRSIICV
+210 QQSVRLLNLRSIMCV
-225 PLTNKARRIGVVYLD
+225 PLTSKARRIGVVYLD

-246 LFTPQDPGLLIAFAN
+246 LFTAQDPSLLIAFAN

-274 DQRSQLREIVWLEE
+274 DQRAQLREIVWLEE
-288 LQAKVLS
+288 LQAKVLA

-302 TLDARGTITTFNDA
+302 TVDDEGTITTFNAA
-316 AGETFGIPASAM
+316 AGETFGVAAASM
-328 TGRPLAAL
+328 TGRPIAAL
-336 EALIPRLSTLI
+336 EALVPRISVLVG
-347 NQPELVGRALEVEA
+347 QAELVGKPIEVDA
-361 LHATRGSLT
+361 VHPTRGNLT
-370 LQIRIAPLTLEHDA
+370 LQIRIAPLDLGEREGST
-384 GGGTSVA
+384 TRSVA

-429 VETLMKTPS
+429 VESLMKAPAA
-438 TVELG
+438 VGLG
-443 GKRSIA
+443 GERQTA

-462 AARLEAE
+462 AARMEAE
-469 RVVEILNAYFEAAVT
+469 RVVEILNAYFEAAVA
-484 VLFEH
+484 VLFEN

-507 PQVRSDDAARALRS
+507 PRVRSDDAARALRS

-527 VVRELEPVIREPL
+527 VVRNLEPIIREPL
-540 RISCGLATGE
+540 RISVGLATGE

-592 YLRSGLHLRGERLQA
+592 YLRSGLQLRGERLQA